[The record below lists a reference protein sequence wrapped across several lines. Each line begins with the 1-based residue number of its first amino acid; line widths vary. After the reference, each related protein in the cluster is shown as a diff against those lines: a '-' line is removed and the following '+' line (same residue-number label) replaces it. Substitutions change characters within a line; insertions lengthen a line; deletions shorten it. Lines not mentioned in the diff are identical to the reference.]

1 MCTHTWECAVISGTS
16 PETCT
21 IFLNSQLTEKP
32 LLRDFKNSEFQTE
45 GVSINKLPIVRQ
57 VSMLNERKSGLPKLL
72 VLVQWNSMFL
82 SGKIQK
88 LICKQNTPTYGKR
101 WQASWNYS
109 TKWANSKGLTR
120 TLECLQSLSSMGE
133 ASSLLWVA
141 SGGSDGP
148 FGHQRWSP
156 QAAAVILSVWG
167 HDTGLRGCKACCT
180 IYPRLHSGQVWASL
194 SYLQKGHTTYPQR
207 SCEIDVKS
215 NAFAF
220 SGDTAQSHVIL

>member
-1 MCTHTWECAVISGTS
+1 MYTYTWECAVISRTA
-16 PETCT
+16 PETCK

-57 VSMLNERKSGLPKLL
+57 VRMLNERKSGLPKLL

-109 TKWANSKGLTR
+109 TKWANSKGLTW

-156 QAAAVILSVWG
+156 QAAAVNTERVGTRHWSERMQSLLYHLPEASFW
-167 HDTGLRGCKACCT
+167 
-180 IYPRLHSGQVWASL
+180 PSL
-194 SYLQKGHTTYPQR
+194 SITFLFAEGTYDLPTEELWDR
-207 SCEIDVKS
+207 R
-215 NAFAF
+215 
-220 SGDTAQSHVIL
+220 

>member
-1 MCTHTWECAVISGTS
+1 MGGNSNVILESMWITCPKAMYYISCWFICSTSVLRVIKIKLHWWRITLKCALFNQ
-16 PETCT
+16 
-21 IFLNSQLTEKP
+21 IFYLILCILAKT
-32 LLRDFKNSEFQTE
+32 
-45 GVSINKLPIVRQ
+45 
-57 VSMLNERKSGLPKLL
+57 
-72 VLVQWNSMFL
+72 
-82 SGKIQK
+82 GKIQK
-88 LICKQNTPTYGKR
+88 LICKQNTPTSGKR